1 MAADQSWAVEEYA
14 EDAVRAYLASK
25 IESSVANLY
34 TAWTDTEIKYPCA
47 VVHAGAS
54 RNVENMLFDGRREI
68 DISIAVMSE
77 AAPAGAVTARN
88 RNRNL
93 RALVMEALARTA
105 LHDDIN
111 ALNPDGVIFSL
122 AFVDALTRS
131 VDEARRVFVSEIT
144 LRTIASAE
152 AI

>member
-25 IESSVANLY
+25 IEASVMNFY

-47 VVHAGAS
+47 VVHAGTS

-68 DISIAVMSE
+68 DMSIAVLCE
-77 AAPAGAVTARN
+77 ATPAGAVTARN

-93 RALVMEALARTA
+93 RALVMDALAQTA

-111 ALNPDGVIFSL
+111 DLNPDGVTFSL
-122 AFVDALTRS
+122 AVVDGLTRS
-131 VDEARRVFVSEIT
+131 VDEARRLFVSEIT
-144 LRTIASAE
+144 LTTIASAE